1 MIPALPNGLAEALA
15 ACALVAVLAF
25 AVTRPRGLPEAVAA
39 VPAAALLVLLGV
51 IAPSQAWSQVV
62 AMAPTIGFLA
72 GVLMLAHL
80 AQAEGVFAA
89 AGELMAA
96 GSRGRPTRLLVL
108 VFAVASVTTAV
119 LSLDATVVLLTPVVF
134 ATASRLGA
142 RPKPHVYAT
151 THLANSA
158 SLLLPVSNLTNLLA
172 MGAAGLSFASFAGL
186 MAAPWLVA
194 IVVEFVVFRWYFA
207 SDLSVAAS
215 PRAPSGPTPVPVFAL
230 VVLGLTLIGFVASSP
245 LHLEPF
251 WAALAGVVALTVKR
265 MIRRAAP
272 TGVELRSLVGAAN
285 LWFLLF
291 VLGLAI
297 VVQAVVDH
305 GVADLMRDILPS
317 GRDLGSLLLLAV
329 IAAVL
334 ANLVNNLP
342 AVLVLLPLVAPVGPV
357 AVLAVLIGVNVG
369 PNLTYVGSLATLLW
383 RRIMADH
390 DHDAEIVEFTK
401 LGLATVP
408 LNLVL
413 STIALWA
420 SATLMGV

>member
-1 MIPALPNGLAEALA
+1 MISALPDGVAEALA
-15 ACALVAVLAF
+15 VCALLAVLMF

-39 VPAAALLVLLGV
+39 VPAAVILVALGV
-51 IAPSQAWSQVV
+51 IAPTEAWAQVV
-62 AMAPTIGFLA
+62 RIAPTVGFLA
-72 GVLMLAHL
+72 GVLVLAHL
-80 AQAEGVFAA
+80 AQVEGVFAA

-96 GSRGRPTRLLVL
+96 GSNGRPTRLLVL
-108 VFAVASVTTAV
+108 VFAVASITTAV

-142 RPKPHVYAT
+142 RPKPDVYAT

-172 MGAAGLSFASFAGL
+172 TGAAGLSFAAFARL

-194 IVVEFVVFRWYFA
+194 LAVEFMVFRWHFA
-207 SDLSVAAS
+207 AELSVSAT
-215 PRAPSGPTPVPVFAL
+215 PRPAPQRTRAPVFAL
-230 VVLGLTLIGFVASSP
+230 IVLGLTLVGFVACSP
-245 LHLEPF
+245 LHLEPY
-251 WAALAGVVALTVKR
+251 WAALAGVAVLTAKR
-265 MIRRAAP
+265 IAGCTRPVRR
-272 TGVELRSLVGAAN
+272 ELACLLTASN
-285 LWFLLF
+285 PWFLLF

-305 GVADLMRDILPS
+305 GVANVMRAVMPS
-317 GRDLGSLLLLAV
+317 GHDLGSLLLLAG
-329 IAAVL
+329 IAAML

-342 AVLVLLPLVAPVGPV
+342 AVLVLLPLVASSGPV

-390 DHDAEIVEFTK
+390 DHNAEIVEFTK

-408 LNLVL
+408 LILVL

-420 SATLMGV
+420 SARLIGV

>member
-1 MIPALPNGLAEALA
+1 MIPALPDGAAEALA
-15 ACALVAVLAF
+15 ACALLAVLVF

-39 VPAAALLVLLGV
+39 VPAAALLVVLGV
-51 IAPSQAWSQVV
+51 IAPAEAWVQVV
-62 AMAPTIGFLA
+62 RIAPTIGFLA

-89 AGELMAA
+89 AGELMAT
-96 GSRGRPTRLLVL
+96 GSRGRPRRLLVL
-108 VFAVASVTTAV
+108 VFAVASITTAA

-172 MGAAGLSFASFAGL
+172 MGAAGLSFAAFAGL

-194 IVVEFVVFRWYFA
+194 VMVEFVVFRWYFA
-207 SDLSVAAS
+207 TDLSVAAA
-215 PRAPSGPTPVPVFAL
+215 PRPAPERTRVPAFAL
-230 VVLGLTLIGFVASSP
+230 VVLGLTLVGFVASSP
-245 LHLEPF
+245 LHLEPY
-251 WAALAGVVALTVKR
+251 WAALAGVAVLATKRIAVRARPVRAELGTLLT
-265 MIRRAAP
+265 
-272 TGVELRSLVGAAN
+272 AAN

-305 GVADLMRDILPS
+305 GVADVMRAILPA
-317 GRDLGSLLLLAV
+317 GHDLGSLLVLAG

-342 AVLVLLPLVAPVGPV
+342 AVLVLLPLIAPAGPV

-408 LNLVL
+408 LSLVL

-420 SATLMGV
+420 SARLMGV

>member
-1 MIPALPNGLAEALA
+1 MILALSDGVAETLA
-15 ACALVAVLAF
+15 ACALLAVLVF
-25 AVTRPRGLPEAVAA
+25 AVTRPHGLPEAVAA
-39 VPAAALLVLLGV
+39 VPAAALLVGLGV
-51 IAPSQAWSQVV
+51 VAPAEALAQAVRI
-62 AMAPTIGFLA
+62 APTIGFLA

-96 GSRGRPTRLLVL
+96 GSRGRPTRLLIL

-134 ATASRLGA
+134 ATASHLGA

-172 MGAAGLSFASFAGL
+172 MSAAGLSFTAFAGL

-194 IVVEFVVFRWYFA
+194 VVVEFAVFRWYFA
-207 SDLSVAAS
+207 AELSVAAT
-215 PRAPSGPTPVPVFAL
+215 PRPASKRTRVPVFAL
-230 VVLGLTLIGFVASSP
+230 VVLGLTLVGFVVSSP

-251 WAALAGVVALTVKR
+251 WAALAGVAVLVAKR
-265 MIRRAAP
+265 IAVRAQP
-272 TGVELRSLVGAAN
+272 VRNELRSLLTAAN

-305 GVADLMRDILPS
+305 GVADLMRTILPA
-317 GRDLGSLLLLAV
+317 GHDLGSLLLLAGM
-329 IAAVL
+329 AAVL

-342 AVLVLLPLVAPVGPV
+342 AVLVLLPLVAPLGPV

-390 DHDAEIVEFTK
+390 DHDAEIVEFTT

-408 LNLVL
+408 LSLLL

-420 SATLMGV
+420 SAMLTGV